1 MVINID
7 DEIADQIVCEN
18 IKRSYEILSDPKF
31 SEGMYSL
38 DVYENYMRIHFL
50 KEAMKRVYEYY
61 SNDTL
66 E

>member
-18 IKRSYEILSDPKF
+18 IKQSYKLLSDPKF
-31 SEGMYSL
+31 QKGMFSM
-38 DVYENYMRIHFL
+38 DDYENLVRINL
-50 KEAMKRVYEYY
+50 LRRSMETVYEYY
-61 SNDTL
+61 SSDKL